1 MVDIEEMEEEAT
13 TTMTTTPSQSQE
25 RLLDAEEI
33 EKVAAK
39 MTRPTAQ
46 MHLTA
51 LAKKLRKE
59 GEALKRVEA
68 NIAKTTEQQEQPVEQ
83 AQQPQEP
90 PPMTTATKPM
100 PRSVAAVPPTSTVVV
115 GSSVKFSP
123 IDRFSFDAGSY
134 NTPFITLYIPL
145 PGVGSIP
152 KANVVC
158 DFGKDSLNLVV
169 TDLNGKS
176 FRLIKDSLEK
186 DIVPDKSKCIIKAN
200 EIRIK
205 LAKVKGEYGS
215 FDYWSKLTDPKKHD
229 KKKAGGAASSD
240 NPTAGIMDLMKDM
253 YDSGDDNMKKMIGET
268 MMKQRNGELTDP
280 MSMGGMGGTGGSK
293 KKGGAYGMGLDDLNM
308 DDDDDEDD

>member
-13 TTMTTTPSQSQE
+13 TTTTPSQSQE

-33 EKVAAK
+33 EKVAAT

-68 NIAKTTEQQEQPVEQ
+68 NIAKTTTEQQEQPVV
-83 AQQPQEP
+83 QPQEP
-90 PPMTTATKPM
+90 PPTTSAKTTKPV
-100 PRSVAAVPPTSTVVV
+100 PSPVAAVPPTVVL
-115 GSSVKFSP
+115 GSSVKFTP

-134 NTPFITLYIPL
+134 NTPFITLYVPL

-176 FRLIKDSLEK
+176 YRLIKDCLEK

-215 FDYWSKLTDPKKHD
+215 YDYWSKLTDPKKHD
-229 KKKAGGAASSD
+229 KKKSGGAGAASSSD

-280 MSMGGMGGTGGSK
+280 MSMGGMGGMGGSK
-293 KKGGAYGMGLDDLNM
+293 KKGGGYGMGLDDLNM
-308 DDDDDEDD
+308 DDEDDD

>member
-1 MVDIEEMEEEAT
+1 MVDIEEMEEET
-13 TTMTTTPSQSQE
+13 TTTTPSASQE

-33 EKVAAK
+33 EKVVATL
-39 MTRPTAQ
+39 TRPTAQ

-68 NIAKTTEQQEQPVEQ
+68 NLAKTTEQQQELSVEQ
-83 AQQPQEP
+83 QQQHQEP
-90 PPMTTATKPM
+90 PLTATKPM
-100 PRSVAAVPPTSTVVV
+100 PRAVAVAPAPIV
-115 GSSVKFSP
+115 GSSVKFAP

-152 KANVVC
+152 KQNVVC

-176 FRLIKDSLEK
+176 YRLIKDCLEK

-215 FDYWSKLTDPKKHD
+215 YDYWSKLTDPKKHD
-229 KKKAGGAASSD
+229 KKKAVGAPSD

-253 YDSGDDNMKKMIGET
+253 YDSGDDNMKKMIGES
-268 MMKQRNGELTDP
+268 MMKQRNGELSDP
-280 MSMGGMGGTGGSK
+280 MSMGGMGGMGGSK
-293 KKGGAYGMGLDDLNM
+293 KKGDGFGMGMDDLNM
-308 DDDDDEDD
+308 DGDDDDDD